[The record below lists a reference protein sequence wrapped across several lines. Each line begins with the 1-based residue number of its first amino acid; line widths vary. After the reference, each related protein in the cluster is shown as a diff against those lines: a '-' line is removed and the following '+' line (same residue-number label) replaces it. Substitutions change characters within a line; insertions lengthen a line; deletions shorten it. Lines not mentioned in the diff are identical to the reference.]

1 MEPGKNKDGYFD
13 NEAILKQFKRL
24 FILLKYKT
32 IFRNH
37 KIMLFVDN
45 ARTHSAKKYDKN
57 MLFKKKGTN
66 CPYEYLE
73 WKDESDEI
81 KRVSFFYDENMKNS
95 KGLFVMC
102 QDLGLIPEDADFK
115 SKAYSLDNLRNKI
128 ASHPAFD
135 QRSNLEILAEE
146 YGVLLMFLPKFHCE
160 LNPIESVWCFIKNFV
175 RKHTDQTF
183 DCMVRLIEEA
193 KTLFNKSDINGKL
206 WRRFGKQLI
215 CTMRGCL
222 MLQS

>member
-1 MEPGKNKDGYFD
+1 
-13 NEAILKQFKRL
+13 
-24 FILLKYKT
+24 
-32 IFRNH
+32 
-37 KIMLFVDN
+37 
-45 ARTHSAKKYDKN
+45 
-57 MLFKKKGTN
+57 
-66 CPYEYLE
+66 
-73 WKDESDEI
+73 
-81 KRVSFFYDENMKNS
+81 MKNS

-206 WRRFGKQLI
+206 WRRFWQAINMYNERVPYATVITYLYGSRTAEVKQHRQIYNTTLP
-215 CTMRGCL
+215 
-222 MLQS
+222 